1 MGEVLAE
8 RAGENQVRAGELNS
22 QEVRRASVEMIEN
35 GGLHGS
41 LGITRF
47 RTV

>member
-8 RAGENQVRAGELNS
+8 RAGENQVRAGE
-22 QEVRRASVEMIEN
+22 VGMAAVEMIEN
-35 GGLHGS
+35 AGLHGS